1 MQQEK
6 LPGFCTVKDPREIFF
21 NDLAAE
27 ETQGAIEE
35 LVPIVSCNMTLARA
49 PYRFLPITFLKCSED
64 HAMPPTVQQV
74 IVNRFKSEA
83 RGMFREDECASGHD
97 PFLSQP
103 RVPCEKIIAAI
114 EASKNY

>member
-1 MQQEK
+1 M
-6 LPGFCTVKDPREIFF
+6 FKDLRSIFF
-21 NDLAAE
+21 NDLEAE
-27 ETQGAIEE
+27 ETQAAIEE
-35 LVPIVSCNMTLARA
+35 LVPIVSCNMILARA

-64 HAMPPTVQQV
+64 HAMPPAVQQV
-74 IVNRFKSEA
+74 IADRLKSEA

-103 RVPCEKIIAAI
+103 RVLCEKVMAAI